1 MALSINS
8 SNNAF
13 SFGINKA
20 QQENQTALQRLSS
33 GKKVNSAKDN
43 AAALFIIQQQTADI
57 RGIDQAVRNASDGIS
72 LAQTAQGALGQ
83 ITSNVQRIR
92 ELTLQ
97 ASSDTIQDTTGI
109 QFEIDQLT
117 QENSRISQTT
127 SFNGRQLFDGSSINF
142 QLGENA
148 GSENQ
153 VGATLG
159 SLDGLNSIDAT
170 DLNAR
175 GTIDV
180 SSPASARAS
189 LAQLDSDIDTLS
201 RQSGTFGAL
210 QNRFVAVTDNLQNR
224 SENLLAARSRIEDA
238 DFAEESARRA
248 RAQVLTQAGISVAAQ
263 ANVSRQATL
272 SLLS

>member
-8 SNNAF
+8 NNTF

-20 QQENQTALQRLSS
+20 QQDNQTALQRLSS
-33 GKKVNSAKDN
+33 GKKVNSAADN

-57 RGIDQAVRNASDGIS
+57 RGIDQSVRNASDGIS

-83 ITSNVQRIR
+83 INNNVQRIR

-97 ASSDTIQDTTGI
+97 ASSDTVGDTTGI

-127 SFNGRQLFDGSSINF
+127 TFNGRNLFDGSSINF
-142 QLGENA
+142 QVGENA
-148 GSENQ
+148 GAGSQ
-153 VGATLG
+153 IGATLG
-159 SLDGLNSIDAT
+159 SLNGLNSIDAT
-170 DLNAR
+170 DLRAT

-180 SSPASARAS
+180 STPAAARAS
-189 LAQLDSDIDTLS
+189 LALLDNDINAVS
-201 RQSGTFGAL
+201 QQSGTFGAL
-210 QNRFVAVTDNLQNR
+210 QNRFVAATNSLQDR

-238 DFAEESARRA
+238 DFAQESARLA
-248 RAQVLTQAGISVAAQ
+248 SAQVLQQAGISVAAQ
-263 ANVSRQATL
+263 ANLSKQATL
-272 SLLS
+272 SLLN